1 MVGVSLLVVGV
12 EELLSLQGE
21 EECQEAELQEL
32 DPPGVLTTSR
42 AL

>member
-1 MVGVSLLVVGV
+1 MVGVSLVVAGE
-12 EELLSLQGE
+12 EELLSLQGVE
-21 EECQEAELQEL
+21 ACQEAELQEL